1 MSTYAVKNQNEKSQ
15 SGTKSVSKAKSDSN
29 EFVDFFD
36 QRPEAEGQSRVQEL
50 ANKSSQSIGLSSIQ
64 QKADSNTNNSQPVQ
78 LKKYLNLK
86 KGVSEEEPIQ
96 GKFMPSSQ
104 FIRLSSLQQKA
115 DSNSNNSQ
123 PVQLK
128 KYLNLKKGVS
138 EEEPIQGKFMPI
150 QKNEN
155 KTGLPDTLK
164 SGMESLSGVSMDD
177 VKVHLNSKKPEA
189 LQAHAY
195 AQGTDIHVGPGQE
208 KHLPHEAWHVVQQ
221 KQGRVKPTVKVN
233 GDVPVNDSQSLEQ
246 EATYMGQKALN
257 NQTQDTKNSLNNASI
272 QTPTAQLWPKWL
284 GGKGDSG
291 PKKEEE
297 EKEGM
302 WSKIK
307 SGASAVGGAMSTAG
321 GAVGGAMRTA
331 GGAVGG
337 AMSTAGKMVKGKVAS
352 GVQAADDFIAKA
364 PDRARGAVGAARKTA
379 SKVGGKLGAG
389 AGGIL
394 GAGKF
399 LTNKVGL
406 TTATDE
412 EKQGFKAT
420 VSHNAGIGRKY
431 GSNEDNVTGNL
442 IKEKATAKK
451 DEILDSFTTSVHE
464 DNRVENKVS
473 DRFNRVKDGFQ
484 GKDKPEGHRSFLN
497 LAAGKT
503 LGAAGGVMG
512 GIGGS
517 LKGAYRG
524 FKSSSGFVNT
534 AKGMFKG
541 ASSGGKQG
549 AAAGYKMGDELGAAG
564 VEHAKTG
571 VGMAVG
577 AATGTV
583 GALGGA
589 AYGGIKGLAEGYKTS
604 GKGFM
609 NTAKGM
615 FSGAKK
621 SGAEEA
627 IKGGKAGYNLGKQGT
642 EGLINLAEELPGA
655 AMDLTRGTLGAA
667 TGTVGALGGA
677 VKGGYDGYKSG
688 KGVGSGIL
696 EGGKSGAKAGFE
708 MGANS
713 KAAQYVTSKGVAK
726 AAGMA
731 ADFFIPGSGT
741 LAKAGVNAGLG
752 EYYKEPN
759 KKAEPGSGSLAKAG
773 GNAGLSEYYK
783 ESNKKA
789 VKLDTKDVIDGGLEL
804 GTGKNLQ
811 GHITNALGLED
822 LLPKMG

>member
-15 SGTKSVSKAKSDSN
+15 SGTKSVSKAKTDSN

-36 QRPEAEGQSRVQEL
+36 QRPESEAQSRVQEI
-50 ANKSSQSIGLSSIQ
+50 ANRSSQSIRLSSFQ

-78 LKKYLNLK
+78 LKKYLDLK
-86 KGVSEEEPIQ
+86 KGGFEQ
-96 GKFMPSSQ
+96 G
-104 FIRLSSLQQKA
+104 
-115 DSNSNNSQ
+115 
-123 PVQLK
+123 
-128 KYLNLKKGVS
+128 
-138 EEEPIQGKFMPI
+138 PIQGKFMPI

-164 SGMESLSGVSMDD
+164 LGMESLSGVSMDD

-189 LQAHAY
+189 LHAHAF

-221 KQGRVKPTVKVN
+221 KQGRVKATVKVN

-246 EATYMGQKALN
+246 EATYMGQKAMNNTAKDSKASL
-257 NQTQDTKNSLNNASI
+257 NQTSI

-284 GGKGDSG
+284 GGKGDSV

-307 SGASAVGGAMSTAG
+307 NGASAAGGAMRTAG

-337 AMSTAGKMVKGKVAS
+337 AMSTVGKMVKGKVVS
-352 GVQAADDFIAKA
+352 GVQAADDFILKA
-364 PDRARGAVGAARKTA
+364 PDRARGAVAAAKKTA
-379 SKVGGKLGAG
+379 SKVGGKLGAAG
-389 AGGIL
+389 AAVGGGLGAAAGGIY
-394 GAGKF
+394 GVGKT
-399 LTNKVGL
+399 LTNKIGI
-406 TTATDE
+406 TDAAE
-412 EKQGFKAT
+412 GEDGFMKT
-420 VSHNAGIGRKY
+420 VSKHSGIGANY
-431 GSNEDNVTGNL
+431 GSNKDNVTGKL

-451 DEILDSFTTSVHE
+451 DEILDSFTTSV
-464 DNRVENKVS
+464 DDDIRLENKVS
-473 DRFNRVKDGFQ
+473 DRVDRVKDGFM
-484 GKDKPEGHRSFLN
+484 GKKTEGHRSFLN

-503 LGAAGGVMG
+503 LGAVGGLMG
-512 GIGGS
+512 GIGG
-517 LKGAYRG
+517 G
-524 FKSSSGFVNT
+524 FKGLYDGYKSSGKGFKNT
-534 AKGMFKG
+534 AMGMFSG
-541 ASSGGKQG
+541 AKESGGKG

-564 VEHAKTG
+564 VENVKTG

-589 AYGGIKGLAEGYKTS
+589 VYGGIKGLKSGYKTS
-604 GKGFM
+604 GKGFK

-615 FSGAKK
+615 LGGAGL
-621 SGAEEA
+621 GALT
-627 IKGGKAGYNLGKQGT
+627 GGIEGGLAGYDVGKKAT
-642 EGLINLAEELPGA
+642 SGLIGLAEELPGA
-655 AMDLTRGTLGAA
+655 AMDLTRGALGAA
-667 TGTVGALGGA
+667 TGTAGLLGGA

-713 KAAQYVTSKGVAK
+713 KASEYITSKGVSK
-726 AAGMA
+726 AASYVGNLLL
-731 ADFFIPGSGT
+731 PGSG
-741 LAKAGVNAGLG
+741 AGA
-752 EYYKEPN
+752 
-759 KKAEPGSGSLAKAG
+759 SLAVDEMTQGEG
-773 GNAGLSEYYK
+773 GYYHSK
-783 ESNKKA
+783 SRAKKPKSA
-789 VKLDTKDVIDGGLEL
+789 VDPMNTSDAITEAA
-804 GTGKNLQ
+804 TGKSISGHANL
-811 GHITNALGLED
+811 GRF
-822 LLPKMG
+822 LPDWMKMGK

>member
-15 SGTKSVSKAKSDSN
+15 SATKGVSKTKSDSN

-50 ANKSSQSIGLSSIQ
+50 ANRSSQSI
-64 QKADSNTNNSQPVQ
+64 
-78 LKKYLNLK
+78 
-86 KGVSEEEPIQ
+86 
-96 GKFMPSSQ
+96 
-104 FIRLSSLQQKA
+104 RLSSFQQKA

-138 EEEPIQGKFMPI
+138 EEEPIQGKFISI

-164 SGMESLSGVSMDD
+164 LGMESLSGVSMDD

-257 NQTQDTKNSLNNASI
+257 IQSQDTKNSLNQASI
-272 QTPTAQLWPKWL
+272 QTPTTQLWPKWL
-284 GGKGDSG
+284 GGKGESG

-307 SGASAVGGAMSTAG
+307 SGASSVGGAMSTAG

-331 GGAVGG
+331 GGALGG
-337 AMSTAGKMVKGKVAS
+337 ALSSAGTKVKGKVVS
-352 GVQAADDFIAKA
+352 GIQAADDFIAKA

-379 SKVGGKLGAG
+379 SEYGGKLGAG
-389 AGGIL
+389 VGGML

-399 LTNKVGL
+399 LTNKMGL
-406 TTATDE
+406 TTETDE

-420 VSHNAGIGRKY
+420 VSHNSGIGKKY
-431 GSNEDNVTGNL
+431 GSNENNVTGDL
-442 IKEKATAKK
+442 IKEKAKAKK
-451 DEILDSFTTSVHE
+451 DEILDSFTTSVDDE
-464 DNRVENKVS
+464 NRLGNKVS
-473 DRFNRVKDGFQ
+473 DRADRVKDGFM
-484 GKDKPEGHRSFLN
+484 GKKTEGHRSFLN

-503 LGAAGGVMG
+503 LGAAGGLIG
-512 GIGGS
+512 GIGGGI
-517 LKGAYRG
+517 KGLYQGYKTSGKG
-524 FKSSSGFVNT
+524 FMNT
-534 AKGMFKG
+534 AKGMFSGAKESGKKG
-541 ASSGGKQG
+541 ADE
-549 AAAGYKMGDELGAAG
+549 GYKLGDEVGAAG
-564 VEHAKTG
+564 VEHLKTG
-571 VGMAVG
+571 ASMAVG

-589 AYGGIKGLAEGYKTS
+589 AYGGIKGLAEGYKNS
-604 GKGFM
+604 GKGFK

-655 AMDLTRGTLGAA
+655 AMDTIRAGVGAA
-667 TGTVGALGGA
+667 SGTVGALGGA
-677 VKGGYDGYKSG
+677 TYGGIKGLAEGYKTSG
-688 KGVGSGIL
+688 KGFKNTAKGMFSGAM
-696 EGGKSGAKAGFE
+696 KSGAEGAIEGGSKGFE

-713 KAAQYVTSKGVAK
+713 KAAEYVTSKGVAK
-726 AAGMA
+726 AASMVGNV
-731 ADFFIPGSGT
+731 
-741 LAKAGVNAGLG
+741 LL
-752 EYYKEPN
+752 
-759 KKAEPGSGSLAKAG
+759 PGSGSAASYAVG
-773 GNAGLSEYYK
+773 QMTDGYYGK
-783 ESNKKA
+783 GKKKKTPTTSDALDVAESITEGTTKKDILGHTA
-789 VKLDTKDVIDGGLEL
+789 NGMDLD
-804 GTGKNLQ
+804 
-811 GHITNALGLED
+811 
-822 LLPKMG
+822 LPDFL